1 MDEEHDMIKKILLVL
16 LAIGAIFYWGADL
29 VAILATGN
37 MTALKELILRGG
49 YLAPL
54 ISFALIIIQAFIS
67 PLPSVMIF
75 IANGIIFGSWGGFLI
90 SWVGS
95 LCSAV
100 VCFGLI
106 RYLGLNITAPPRILA
121 SMIKLIEEYQDQ
133 AVFVARVLPFVPF
146 DLASYAFALTHVRLR
161 TFLVGTALGQTPA
174 ILFYSLWGREQYAWY
189 INLGGILVWV
199 AVISGIY
206 YLWQKVKKKK
216 EKVENIS

>member
-1 MDEEHDMIKKILLVL
+1 MIKKILLVL
-16 LAIGAIFYWGADL
+16 LTIGAVFYWGGDL

-54 ISFALIIIQAFIS
+54 ISFVLIIIQAFIS

-75 IANGIIFGSWGGFLI
+75 IANGIIFGSCWGFLI

-95 LCSAV
+95 LCSAL

-106 RYLGLNITAPPRILA
+106 RYLGLNVTAPPRILA
-121 SMIKLIEEYQDQ
+121 AMIKLIEEYQDQ
-133 AVFVARVLPFVPF
+133 AVFIARVLPFVPF
-146 DLASYAFALTHVRLR
+146 DLASYAFALTHVRLK

-174 ILFYSLWGREQYAWY
+174 ILFYSFWGKEHYAWY

-199 AVISGIY
+199 VVISGIY
-206 YLWQKVKKKK
+206 HLWRKIRKKK
-216 EKVENIS
+216 EKMEETY